1 VNELARDYNEIK
13 TEFVRDRLKETSFE
27 DRGYINALMALEI
40 FVDRYMNKKYISST
54 DGRYFN
60 EISRRFPVEY
70 ECIEKEMR
78 EGVTTSFSD
87 FINMQVEHDRAER
100 QREVDFEE
108 WRLRRLEE
116 MKCREMELRE
126 QWKGLG
132 GKD

>member
-1 VNELARDYNEIK
+1 MARDYNEIK

-27 DRGYINALMALEI
+27 ERSYINALMALEI
-40 FVDRYMNKKYISST
+40 FVDRQMNKKYISST

-60 EISRRFPVEY
+60 ELSRRFPMEY
-70 ECIEKEMR
+70 ECIKKEMR

-100 QREVDFEE
+100 QRDVDFEE
-108 WRLRRLEE
+108 LRLRRLEE
-116 MKCREMELRE
+116 MKRRELELRE
-126 QWKGLG
+126 KWKELG

>member
-1 VNELARDYNEIK
+1 MARDYNEIR

-27 DRGYINALMALEI
+27 DRGYINALMALES
-40 FVDRYMNKKYISST
+40 FVYKQMNKKYISST

-60 EISRRFPVEY
+60 ILSRRFPVEY

-126 QWKGLG
+126 QWKEFG